1 MAPPPPRTAAMAMPA
16 LAPVERPLLEGAAT
30 GPAAAVGGIDRVV
43 DEERLLV
50 CVAEVVVAVAV
61 DDVDIEDED
70 EAGEEDLALTTM

>member
-1 MAPPPPRTAAMAMPA
+1 MAMPA